1 MKKITDFYILKKL
14 LFSNKPLKK
23 RNDDIKKEICKFYG
37 ENKLELVYERF
48 IDVHKKR
55 QFYNIG
61 VKQIF
66 SKISLITILTLIL
79 NFFIKQPL
87 KAMMLIENASHKVNT
102 ITDMELRETAEKSIT
117 NLRIFSNV
125 VLGISFIVFIIV
137 VFLIIFLIFILSW
150 IAECYKIIVRY
161 EIDLLLE
168 VYVKHNESYF
178 EDVINIG
185 IIKKDTTGGYKF
197 WT

>member
-1 MKKITDFYILKKL
+1 MFKQT
-14 LFSNKPLKK
+14 LKK
-23 RNDDIKKEICKFYG
+23 RNDDIKKEICEFY
-37 ENKLELVYERF
+37 EEDKLEFVYERF

-55 QFYNIG
+55 QFYNIS

-79 NFFIKQPL
+79 TFFIKQPL
-87 KAMMLIENASHKVNT
+87 ESMMLIENTSDKVNT
-102 ITDMELRETAEKSIT
+102 ITNIELRETVEKSIN
-117 NLRIFSNV
+117 NLRIFSNF
-125 VLGISFIVFIIV
+125 VLVISFIGFIIV
-137 VFLIIFLIFILSW
+137 VFLIIFLAFILSG
-150 IAECYKIIVRY
+150 IVECYKIIVRY

-168 VYVKHNESYF
+168 VYVKENESYF

-185 IIKKDTTGGYKF
+185 IIKKDTTGRYKF